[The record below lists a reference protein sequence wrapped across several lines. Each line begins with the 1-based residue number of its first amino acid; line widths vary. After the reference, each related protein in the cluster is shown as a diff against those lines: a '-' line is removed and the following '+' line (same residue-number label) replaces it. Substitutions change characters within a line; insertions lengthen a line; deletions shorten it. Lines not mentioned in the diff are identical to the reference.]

1 MVSNLEELVNER
13 DLRIKELKKQIALS
27 VRKNFSSYRRH
38 MNELRSSARMSDL
51 N

>member
-27 VRKNFSSYRRH
+27 VRTFFTLKK
-38 MNELRSSARMSDL
+38 LK
-51 N
+51 